1 MADINLND
9 LLERKQADEAAPASS
24 VPAVDTKH
32 EVAQINAKVETLTP
46 EDRKKVDAIK
56 DNLDL
61 VDSNA
66 IVQYGNAAQKNIA
79 TFSDS
84 VLSRVKSSDKTA
96 AGDLLNELVKKVKV
110 FEDENDDNK
119 GFFASLP
126 VVGSLFKKGEALTK
140 SYTTLAAQIDRI
152 QGGLESQKNE
162 LMTDIAMFDGLYDQ
176 NLQYFKELQ
185 FYIQAGEEKIQE
197 LKTTTI
203 PKLEVQAQTSDN
215 PMAVQVVQDFK
226 NSVNRFEK
234 KVHDLK
240 ISKTIAIQTAPQI
253 RIIQNNDK
261 ILVDRIQS
269 AVYNTI
275 PLWKNQMV
283 LALGLGRQKEALEM
297 QQAVSETTNELLKRN
312 AAMLKQNSHD
322 VAVENERSI
331 VDIETVKQ
339 VNDDLISTIE
349 DTLRIQQEG
358 RQKRQAAEQEL
369 VQIEK
374 RLRDALLKGAG
385 GGDAR

>member
-9 LLERKQADEAAPASS
+9 VLEKRQAESQ
-24 VPAVDTKH
+24 PAVPVVDQGH
-32 EVAQINAKVETLTP
+32 EVAQFNAQVESLTP
-46 EDRKKVDAIK
+46 EERQQIDTIK
-56 DNLDL
+56 DSIDL
-61 VDSNA
+61 VNSNA
-66 IVQYGNAAQKNIA
+66 IVQYGSGAQKNIA
-79 TFSDS
+79 NFSNS
-84 VLSRVKSSDKTA
+84 VLSTVKSTDPA
-96 AGDLLNELVKKVKV
+96 VAGDLLNDLVKRVKA
-110 FEDENDDNK
+110 FEDENDEDK

-140 SYTTLAAQIDRI
+140 SYTTLAAQIDKI
-152 QGGLESQKNE
+152 QAGLDNQKMT
-162 LMTDIAMFDGLYDQ
+162 LMKDIAMFDGLYDK
-176 NLQYFKELQ
+176 NLEYFKQLQ
-185 FYIQAGEEKIQE
+185 LYIQAGEEKIQE
-197 LKTTTI
+197 LNQTTI
-203 PKLEVQAQTSDN
+203 PKLEAQAQVSDN

-226 NSVNRFEK
+226 DAVSRFEK

-269 AVYNTI
+269 AIYNTI

-297 QQAVSETTNELLKRN
+297 QQAVSNTTNELLKRN

-322 VAVENERSI
+322 TAVENERAI

-339 VNDDLISTIE
+339 VNEDLISTIE

-358 RQKRQAAEQEL
+358 RQKRQAAEAEL
-369 VQIEK
+369 VQIED
-374 RLRDALLKGAG
+374 RLREALLKGAG
-385 GGDAR
+385 HN

>member
-9 LLERKQADEAAPASS
+9 LLEKRQAESQ
-24 VPAVDTKH
+24 PAVPVVDQGH
-32 EVAQINAKVETLTP
+32 EVAQFNAQVESLTP
-46 EDRKKVDAIK
+46 EERQQIDTIK
-56 DNLDL
+56 DSIDL
-61 VDSNA
+61 VNSNA
-66 IVQYGNAAQKNIA
+66 IVQYGSGAQKNIA
-79 TFSDS
+79 NFSNS
-84 VLSRVKSSDKTA
+84 VLSTVKSTDPA
-96 AGDLLNELVKKVKV
+96 VAGDLLNDLVKRVKA
-110 FEDENDDNK
+110 FEDENDEDK

-140 SYTTLAAQIDRI
+140 SYTTLAAQIDKI
-152 QGGLESQKNE
+152 QAGLDNQKMT
-162 LMTDIAMFDGLYDQ
+162 LMKDIAMFDGLYDK
-176 NLQYFKELQ
+176 NLEYFKQLQ
-185 FYIQAGEEKIQE
+185 LYIQAGEEKIQE
-197 LKTTTI
+197 LNQTTI
-203 PKLEVQAQTSDN
+203 PKLEAQAQVSDN

-226 NSVNRFEK
+226 DAVSRFEK

-269 AVYNTI
+269 AIYNTI

-297 QQAVSETTNELLKRN
+297 QQAVSNTTNELLKRN

-322 VAVENERSI
+322 TAVENERSI

-339 VNDDLISTIE
+339 INEDLISTIE

-358 RQKRQAAEQEL
+358 RQKRQAAEAEL
-369 VQIEK
+369 VQIED
-374 RLRDALLKGAG
+374 RLREALLKGAG
-385 GGDAR
+385 HN

>member
-9 LLERKQADEAAPASS
+9 LLEKRQAESQ
-24 VPAVDTKH
+24 PAVPVVDQGH
-32 EVAQINAKVETLTP
+32 EVAQFNAQVENLTP
-46 EDRKKVDAIK
+46 EERQQIDTIK
-56 DNLDL
+56 DSIDL
-61 VDSNA
+61 VNSNA
-66 IVQYGNAAQKNIA
+66 IVQYGSGAQKNIA
-79 TFSDS
+79 NFSNS
-84 VLSRVKSSDKTA
+84 VLSTVKSTDPA
-96 AGDLLNELVKKVKV
+96 VAGDLLNDLVKRVKA
-110 FEDENDDNK
+110 FEDENDEDK

-140 SYTTLAAQIDRI
+140 SYTTLAAQIDKI
-152 QGGLESQKNE
+152 QAGLDNQKMT
-162 LMTDIAMFDGLYDQ
+162 LMKDIAMFDGLYDK
-176 NLQYFKELQ
+176 NLEYFKQLQ
-185 FYIQAGEEKIQE
+185 LYIQAGEEKIQE
-197 LKTTTI
+197 LNQTTI
-203 PKLEVQAQTSDN
+203 PKLEAQAQVSDN

-226 NSVNRFEK
+226 DAVSRFEK

-269 AVYNTI
+269 AIYNTI

-297 QQAVSETTNELLKRN
+297 QQAVSNTTNELLKRN

-322 VAVENERSI
+322 TAVENERAI

-339 VNDDLISTIE
+339 VNEDLISTIE

-358 RQKRQAAEQEL
+358 RQKRQAAEAEL
-369 VQIEK
+369 VQIED
-374 RLRDALLKGAG
+374 RLREALLKGVG
-385 GGDAR
+385 HN

>member
-9 LLERKQADEAAPASS
+9 LLEKKQADSQKAL
-24 VPAVDTKH
+24 PAVDEKH
-32 EVAQINAKVETLTP
+32 EVAHFNAQVESLTP
-46 EDRKKVDAIK
+46 EERQQVDTIKDAI
-56 DNLDL
+56 DL
-61 VDSNA
+61 VNSNA
-66 IVQYGNAAQKNIA
+66 IVQYGSAAQKNIA

-84 VLSRVKSSDKTA
+84 VLSTVKSTDPDA
-96 AGDLLNELVKKVKV
+96 AGDLLNDLVKRVKT
-110 FEDENDDNK
+110 FEDENDEDQ
-119 GFFASLP
+119 GFLASLP
-126 VVGSLFKKGEALTK
+126 VVGSLFKKKEALTQ
-140 SYTTLAAQIDRI
+140 SYTTLAAQIDKI
-152 QGGLESQKNE
+152 QAGLDSQKMT
-162 LMTDIAMFDGLYDQ
+162 LMKDIAMFDGLYDK
-176 NLQYFKELQ
+176 NLEYFKQLQ
-185 FYIQAGEEKIQE
+185 LYIQAGEEKIQE
-197 LKTTTI
+197 LNLTTI
-203 PKLEVQAQTSDN
+203 PKLEAQAQVSDN

-226 NSVNRFEK
+226 NSVSRFEK

-269 AVYNTI
+269 AIYNTI

-297 QQAVSETTNELLKRN
+297 QQAVSNTTNELLKRN

-322 VAVENERSI
+322 TAVENERAI

-339 VNDDLISTIE
+339 VNEDLISTIE

-358 RQKRQAAEQEL
+358 RQKRQAAEAEL
-369 VQIEK
+369 VQIED
-374 RLRDALLKGAG
+374 RLREALLKGAG
-385 GGDAR
+385 HN

>member
-9 LLERKQADEAAPASS
+9 LLEKRHAESQ
-24 VPAVDTKH
+24 PAVPVVDQGH
-32 EVAQINAKVETLTP
+32 EVAQFNAQVESLTP
-46 EDRKKVDAIK
+46 EERQQIDTIK
-56 DNLDL
+56 DSIDL
-61 VDSNA
+61 VNSNA
-66 IVQYGNAAQKNIA
+66 IVQYGSGAQKNIA
-79 TFSDS
+79 NFSNS
-84 VLSRVKSSDKTA
+84 VLSTVKSTDPA
-96 AGDLLNELVKKVKV
+96 VAGDLLNDLVKRVKA
-110 FEDENDDNK
+110 FEDENDEDK

-140 SYTTLAAQIDRI
+140 SYTTLAAQIDKI
-152 QGGLESQKNE
+152 QAGLDNQKMT
-162 LMTDIAMFDGLYDQ
+162 LMKDIAMFDGLYDK
-176 NLQYFKELQ
+176 NLEYFKQLQ
-185 FYIQAGEEKIQE
+185 LYIQAGEEKIQE
-197 LKTTTI
+197 LNQTTI
-203 PKLEVQAQTSDN
+203 PKLEAQAQVSDN

-226 NSVNRFEK
+226 DAVSRFEK

-269 AVYNTI
+269 AIYNTI

-297 QQAVSETTNELLKRN
+297 QQAVSNTTNELLKRN

-322 VAVENERSI
+322 TAVENERAI

-339 VNDDLISTIE
+339 VNEDLISTIE

-358 RQKRQAAEQEL
+358 RQKRQAAEAEL
-369 VQIEK
+369 VQIED
-374 RLRDALLKGAG
+374 RLREALLKGAG
-385 GGDAR
+385 HN

>member
-9 LLERKQADEAAPASS
+9 LLEKRQAESQ
-24 VPAVDTKH
+24 PAVPVVDQGH
-32 EVAQINAKVETLTP
+32 EVAQFNAQVESLTP
-46 EDRKKVDAIK
+46 EERQQIDTIK
-56 DNLDL
+56 DSIDL
-61 VDSNA
+61 VNSNA
-66 IVQYGNAAQKNIA
+66 IVQYGSGAQKNIA
-79 TFSDS
+79 NFSNS
-84 VLSRVKSSDKTA
+84 VLSTVKSTDPA
-96 AGDLLNELVKKVKV
+96 VAGDLLNDLVKRVKA
-110 FEDENDDNK
+110 FEDENDEDK
-119 GFFASLP
+119 SFFASLP

-140 SYTTLAAQIDRI
+140 SYTTLAAQIDKI
-152 QGGLESQKNE
+152 QAGLDNQKMT
-162 LMTDIAMFDGLYDQ
+162 LMKDIAMFDGLYDK
-176 NLQYFKELQ
+176 NLEYFKQLQ
-185 FYIQAGEEKIQE
+185 LYIQAGEEKIQE
-197 LKTTTI
+197 LNQTTI
-203 PKLEVQAQTSDN
+203 PKLEAQAQVSDN

-226 NSVNRFEK
+226 DAVSRFEK

-269 AVYNTI
+269 AIYNTI

-297 QQAVSETTNELLKRN
+297 QQAVSNTTNELLKRN

-322 VAVENERSI
+322 TAVENERSI

-339 VNDDLISTIE
+339 VNEDLISTIE

-358 RQKRQAAEQEL
+358 RQKRQAAE
-369 VQIEK
+369 
-374 RLRDALLKGAG
+374 ALLKGAG
-385 GGDAR
+385 HN

>member
-9 LLERKQADEAAPASS
+9 LLEKRQAESQ
-24 VPAVDTKH
+24 PAVPVVDQGH
-32 EVAQINAKVETLTP
+32 EVAQFNAQVENLTP
-46 EDRKKVDAIK
+46 EERQQIDTIK
-56 DNLDL
+56 DSIDL
-61 VDSNA
+61 VNSNA
-66 IVQYGNAAQKNIA
+66 IVQYGSGAQKNIA
-79 TFSDS
+79 NFSNS
-84 VLSRVKSSDKTA
+84 VLSTVKSTDPA
-96 AGDLLNELVKKVKV
+96 VAGDLLNDLVMRVKA
-110 FEDENDDNK
+110 FEDENDEDK

-140 SYTTLAAQIDRI
+140 SYTTLAAQIDKI
-152 QGGLESQKNE
+152 QAGLDNQKMT
-162 LMTDIAMFDGLYDQ
+162 LMKDIAMFDGLYDK
-176 NLQYFKELQ
+176 NLEYFKQLQ
-185 FYIQAGEEKIQE
+185 LYIQAGEEKIQE
-197 LKTTTI
+197 LNQTTI
-203 PKLEVQAQTSDN
+203 PKLEAQAQVSDN

-226 NSVNRFEK
+226 DAVSRFEK

-269 AVYNTI
+269 AIYNTI

-283 LALGLGRQKEALEM
+283 LALGLGRQKEALDL
-297 QQAVSETTNELLKRN
+297 QQAVSNTTNELLKRN

-322 VAVENERSI
+322 TAVENERAI

-339 VNDDLISTIE
+339 VNEDLISTIE

-358 RQKRQAAEQEL
+358 RQKRQAAEAEL
-369 VQIEK
+369 VQIED
-374 RLRDALLKGAG
+374 RLREALLKGAG
-385 GGDAR
+385 HN

>member
-9 LLERKQADEAAPASS
+9 LLEKRQAESQ
-24 VPAVDTKH
+24 PAVPVVDQGH
-32 EVAQINAKVETLTP
+32 EVAQFNAQVESLTP
-46 EDRKKVDAIK
+46 EERQQIDTIK
-56 DNLDL
+56 DSIDL
-61 VDSNA
+61 VNSNA
-66 IVQYGNAAQKNIA
+66 IVQYGSGAQKNIA
-79 TFSDS
+79 NFSNS
-84 VLSRVKSSDKTA
+84 VLSTVKSTDPA
-96 AGDLLNELVKKVKV
+96 VAGDLLNDLVKWVKA
-110 FEDENDDNK
+110 FEDENDEDK

-140 SYTTLAAQIDRI
+140 SYTTLAAQIDKI
-152 QGGLESQKNE
+152 QAGLDNQKMT
-162 LMTDIAMFDGLYDQ
+162 LMKDIAMFDGLYDK
-176 NLQYFKELQ
+176 NLEYFKQLQ
-185 FYIQAGEEKIQE
+185 LYIQAGEEKIQE
-197 LKTTTI
+197 LNQTTI
-203 PKLEVQAQTSDN
+203 PKLEAQAQVSDN

-226 NSVNRFEK
+226 DAVSRFEK

-269 AVYNTI
+269 AIYNTI

-297 QQAVSETTNELLKRN
+297 QQAVSNTTNELLKRN

-322 VAVENERSI
+322 TAVENERSI

-339 VNDDLISTIE
+339 VNEDLISTIE

-358 RQKRQAAEQEL
+358 RQKRQAAEAEL
-369 VQIEK
+369 VQIED
-374 RLRDALLKGAG
+374 RLREALLKGAG
-385 GGDAR
+385 HN

>member
-9 LLERKQADEAAPASS
+9 LLEKRQAESQ
-24 VPAVDTKH
+24 PAVPVVDQGH
-32 EVAQINAKVETLTP
+32 EVAQFNAQVESLTP
-46 EDRKKVDAIK
+46 EERQQIDTIK
-56 DNLDL
+56 DSIDL
-61 VDSNA
+61 VNSNA
-66 IVQYGNAAQKNIA
+66 IVQYGSGAQKNIA
-79 TFSDS
+79 NFSNS
-84 VLSRVKSSDKTA
+84 VLSTVKSTDPA
-96 AGDLLNELVKKVKV
+96 VAGDLLNDLVKRVKA
-110 FEDENDDNK
+110 FEDENDEDK

-140 SYTTLAAQIDRI
+140 SYTTLAAQIDKI
-152 QGGLESQKNE
+152 QAGLDNQKMT
-162 LMTDIAMFDGLYDQ
+162 LMKDIAMFDGLYDK
-176 NLQYFKELQ
+176 NLEYFKQLQ
-185 FYIQAGEEKIQE
+185 LYIQAGEEKIQE
-197 LKTTTI
+197 LNQTTI
-203 PKLEVQAQTSDN
+203 PKLEAQAQVSDN

-226 NSVNRFEK
+226 DAVSRFEK

-240 ISKTIAIQTAPQI
+240 ISKIIAIQTAPQI

-269 AVYNTI
+269 AIYNTI

-297 QQAVSETTNELLKRN
+297 QQAVSNTTNELLKRN

-322 VAVENERSI
+322 TAVENERSI

-339 VNDDLISTIE
+339 VNEDLISTIE

-358 RQKRQAAEQEL
+358 RQKRQAAEAEL
-369 VQIEK
+369 VQIED
-374 RLRDALLKGAG
+374 RLREALLKGAG
-385 GGDAR
+385 HN

>member
-9 LLERKQADEAAPASS
+9 LLEKRQAESQ
-24 VPAVDTKH
+24 PAVPVVDQGH
-32 EVAQINAKVETLTP
+32 EVAQFNAQVESLTP
-46 EDRKKVDAIK
+46 EERQQIDTIK
-56 DNLDL
+56 DSIDL
-61 VDSNA
+61 VNSNA
-66 IVQYGNAAQKNIA
+66 IVQYGSGAQKNIA
-79 TFSDS
+79 NFSNS
-84 VLSRVKSSDKTA
+84 VLSTVKSTDPA
-96 AGDLLNELVKKVKV
+96 VAGDLLNDLLNDLVKRVKA
-110 FEDENDDNK
+110 FEDENDEDK

-140 SYTTLAAQIDRI
+140 SYTTLAAQIDKI
-152 QGGLESQKNE
+152 QAGLDNQKMT
-162 LMTDIAMFDGLYDQ
+162 LMKDIAMFDGLYDK
-176 NLQYFKELQ
+176 NLEYFKQLQ
-185 FYIQAGEEKIQE
+185 LYIQAGEEKIQE
-197 LKTTTI
+197 LNQTTI
-203 PKLEVQAQTSDN
+203 PKLEAQAQVSDN

-226 NSVNRFEK
+226 DAVSRFEK

-269 AVYNTI
+269 AIYNTI

-297 QQAVSETTNELLKRN
+297 QQAVSNTTNELLKRN

-322 VAVENERSI
+322 TAVENERSI

-339 VNDDLISTIE
+339 VNEDLISTIE

-358 RQKRQAAEQEL
+358 RQKRQAAEAEL
-369 VQIEK
+369 VQIED
-374 RLRDALLKGAG
+374 RLREALLKGAG
-385 GGDAR
+385 HN

>member
-9 LLERKQADEAAPASS
+9 LLEKRQAESQTT
-24 VPAVDTKH
+24 VPVVDQSH
-32 EVAQINAKVETLTP
+32 EVTHFNAQVENLTP
-46 EDRKKVDAIK
+46 EERQQVDTIK
-56 DNLDL
+56 DSIDL
-61 VDSNA
+61 VNSNA
-66 IVQYGNAAQKNIA
+66 IVQYGSGAQKNIA
-79 TFSDS
+79 NFSDS
-84 VLSRVKSSDKTA
+84 VLSTVKSTDPA
-96 AGDLLNELVKKVKV
+96 VAGDLLNDLVKRVKA
-110 FEDENDDNK
+110 FEDENDEDK

-126 VVGSLFKKGEALTK
+126 VVGSLFKKGEALTQ
-140 SYTTLAAQIDRI
+140 SYTTLAAQIDKI
-152 QGGLESQKNE
+152 QAGLDSQKMT
-162 LMTDIAMFDGLYDQ
+162 LMKDIAMFDGLYDK
-176 NLQYFKELQ
+176 NLEYFKQLQ
-185 FYIQAGEEKIQE
+185 LYIQAGEEKIQE
-197 LKTTTI
+197 LNQTTI
-203 PKLEVQAQTSDN
+203 PKLEAQAQVSDN

-226 NSVNRFEK
+226 DAVSRFEK

-269 AVYNTI
+269 AIYNTI

-297 QQAVSETTNELLKRN
+297 QQAVSNTTNELLKRN

-322 VAVENERSI
+322 TAVENERAI

-339 VNDDLISTIE
+339 VNEDLISTIE

-358 RQKRQAAEQEL
+358 RQKRQAAEAEL
-369 VQIEK
+369 VQIED
-374 RLRDALLKGAG
+374 RLREALLKGAG
-385 GGDAR
+385 HN

>member
-9 LLERKQADEAAPASS
+9 LLEKRQAESQ
-24 VPAVDTKH
+24 PAVPVVDQGH
-32 EVAQINAKVETLTP
+32 EVAQFNAQVESLTP
-46 EDRKKVDAIK
+46 EERQQIDTIK
-56 DNLDL
+56 DSIDL
-61 VDSNA
+61 VNSNA
-66 IVQYGNAAQKNIA
+66 IVQYGSGAQKNIA
-79 TFSDS
+79 NFSNS
-84 VLSRVKSSDKTA
+84 VLSTVKSTDPA
-96 AGDLLNELVKKVKV
+96 VAGDLLNDLVKRVKA
-110 FEDENDDNK
+110 FEDENDEDK

-140 SYTTLAAQIDRI
+140 SYTTLAAQIDKI
-152 QGGLESQKNE
+152 QAGLDNQKMT
-162 LMTDIAMFDGLYDQ
+162 LMKDIAMFDGLYDK
-176 NLQYFKELQ
+176 NLEYFKQLQ
-185 FYIQAGEEKIQE
+185 LYIQAGEEKIQE
-197 LKTTTI
+197 LNQTTI
-203 PKLEVQAQTSDN
+203 PKLEAQAQVSDN

-226 NSVNRFEK
+226 DAVSRFEK

-269 AVYNTI
+269 AIYNTI
-275 PLWKNQMV
+275 PLWKNQIV

-297 QQAVSETTNELLKRN
+297 QQAVSNTTNELLKRN

-322 VAVENERSI
+322 TAVENERSI

-339 VNDDLISTIE
+339 VNEDLISTIE

-358 RQKRQAAEQEL
+358 RQKRQAAETEL
-369 VQIEK
+369 VQIED
-374 RLRDALLKGAG
+374 RLREALLKGAG
-385 GGDAR
+385 HN

>member
-9 LLERKQADEAAPASS
+9 LLEKRQAESQ
-24 VPAVDTKH
+24 PAVPVVDQGH
-32 EVAQINAKVETLTP
+32 EVAQFNAQVENLTP
-46 EDRKKVDAIK
+46 EERQQIDTIK
-56 DNLDL
+56 DSIDL
-61 VDSNA
+61 VNSNA
-66 IVQYGNAAQKNIA
+66 IVQYGSGAQKNIA
-79 TFSDS
+79 NFSNS
-84 VLSRVKSSDKTA
+84 VLSTVKSTDPA
-96 AGDLLNELVKKVKV
+96 VAGDLLNDLVKRVNA
-110 FEDENDDNK
+110 FEDDNDEDK

-140 SYTTLAAQIDRI
+140 SYTTLAAQIDKI
-152 QGGLESQKNE
+152 QAGLDNQKMT
-162 LMTDIAMFDGLYDQ
+162 LMKDIAMFDGLYDK
-176 NLQYFKELQ
+176 NLEYFKQLQ
-185 FYIQAGEEKIQE
+185 LYIQAGEEKIQE
-197 LKTTTI
+197 LNQTTI
-203 PKLEVQAQTSDN
+203 PKLEAQAQVSDN

-226 NSVNRFEK
+226 DAVSRFEK

-269 AVYNTI
+269 AIYNTI

-297 QQAVSETTNELLKRN
+297 QQAVSNTTNELLKRN

-322 VAVENERSI
+322 TTVENERAI

-339 VNDDLISTIE
+339 VNEDLISTIE

-358 RQKRQAAEQEL
+358 RQKRQAAEAEL
-369 VQIEK
+369 VQIED
-374 RLRDALLKGAG
+374 RLREALLKGAG
-385 GGDAR
+385 HN

>member
-9 LLERKQADEAAPASS
+9 LLEKRQAESH
-24 VPAVDTKH
+24 PAVPVVDQGH
-32 EVAQINAKVETLTP
+32 EVAQFNAQVESLTP
-46 EDRKKVDAIK
+46 EERQQIDTIK
-56 DNLDL
+56 DSIDL
-61 VDSNA
+61 VNSNA
-66 IVQYGNAAQKNIA
+66 IVQYGSGAQKNIA
-79 TFSDS
+79 NFSNS
-84 VLSRVKSSDKTA
+84 VLSTVKSTDPA
-96 AGDLLNELVKKVKV
+96 VAGDLLNDLVKRVKA
-110 FEDENDDNK
+110 FEDENDEDK

-140 SYTTLAAQIDRI
+140 SYTTLAAQIDKI
-152 QGGLESQKNE
+152 QAGLDNQKMT
-162 LMTDIAMFDGLYDQ
+162 LMKDIAMFDGLYDK
-176 NLQYFKELQ
+176 NLEYFKQLQ
-185 FYIQAGEEKIQE
+185 LYIQAGEEKIQE
-197 LKTTTI
+197 LNQTTI
-203 PKLEVQAQTSDN
+203 PKLEAQAQVSDN

-226 NSVNRFEK
+226 DAVSRFEK

-269 AVYNTI
+269 AIYNTI

-297 QQAVSETTNELLKRN
+297 QQAVSNTTNELLKRN

-322 VAVENERSI
+322 TAVENERSI

-339 VNDDLISTIE
+339 VNEDLISTIE

-358 RQKRQAAEQEL
+358 RQKRQAAEAEL
-369 VQIEK
+369 VQIED
-374 RLRDALLKGAG
+374 RLREALLKGAG
-385 GGDAR
+385 HN

>member
-9 LLERKQADEAAPASS
+9 LLEKRQAESQ
-24 VPAVDTKH
+24 PAVPVVDQGH
-32 EVAQINAKVETLTP
+32 EVAQFNAQVESLTP
-46 EDRKKVDAIK
+46 EERQQIDTIK
-56 DNLDL
+56 DSIDL
-61 VDSNA
+61 VNSNP
-66 IVQYGNAAQKNIA
+66 IVQYGSGAQKNIA
-79 TFSDS
+79 NFSNS
-84 VLSRVKSSDKTA
+84 VLSTVKSTDPA
-96 AGDLLNELVKKVKV
+96 VAGDLLNDLVKRVKA
-110 FEDENDDNK
+110 FEDENDEDK

-140 SYTTLAAQIDRI
+140 SYTTLAAQIDKI
-152 QGGLESQKNE
+152 QAGLDNQKMT
-162 LMTDIAMFDGLYDQ
+162 LMKDIAMFDGLYDK
-176 NLQYFKELQ
+176 NLEYFKQLQ
-185 FYIQAGEEKIQE
+185 LYIQAGEEKIQE
-197 LKTTTI
+197 LNQTTI
-203 PKLEVQAQTSDN
+203 PKLEAQAQVSDN

-226 NSVNRFEK
+226 DAVSRFEK

-269 AVYNTI
+269 AIYNTI

-297 QQAVSETTNELLKRN
+297 QQAVSNTTNELLKRN

-322 VAVENERSI
+322 TAVENERSI

-339 VNDDLISTIE
+339 VNEDLISTIE

-358 RQKRQAAEQEL
+358 RQKRQAAEAEL
-369 VQIEK
+369 VQIED
-374 RLRDALLKGAG
+374 RLREALLKGAG
-385 GGDAR
+385 HN

>member
-9 LLERKQADEAAPASS
+9 LLEKRQAESQ
-24 VPAVDTKH
+24 PAVPVVDQGH
-32 EVAQINAKVETLTP
+32 EVAQFNAQVESLTP
-46 EDRKKVDAIK
+46 EERQQIDTIK
-56 DNLDL
+56 DSIDL
-61 VDSNA
+61 VNSNA
-66 IVQYGNAAQKNIA
+66 IVQYGSGAQKNIA
-79 TFSDS
+79 NFSNS
-84 VLSRVKSSDKTA
+84 VLSTVKSTDPA
-96 AGDLLNELVKKVKV
+96 VAGDLLNDLVKRVKA
-110 FEDENDDNK
+110 FEDENDEDK

-140 SYTTLAAQIDRI
+140 SYTTLAAQIDKI
-152 QGGLESQKNE
+152 QAGLDNQKMT
-162 LMTDIAMFDGLYDQ
+162 LMKDIAMFDGLYDK
-176 NLQYFKELQ
+176 NLEYFKQLQ
-185 FYIQAGEEKIQE
+185 LYIQAGEEKIQE
-197 LKTTTI
+197 LNQTTI
-203 PKLEVQAQTSDN
+203 PKLEAQAQVSDN

-226 NSVNRFEK
+226 DAVSRFEK

-240 ISKTIAIQTAPQI
+240 ISKTIAIQTAPHI

-269 AVYNTI
+269 AIYNTI

-297 QQAVSETTNELLKRN
+297 QQAVSNTTNELLKRN

-322 VAVENERSI
+322 TAVENERSI

-339 VNDDLISTIE
+339 VNEDLISTIE

-358 RQKRQAAEQEL
+358 RQKRQAAEAEL
-369 VQIEK
+369 VQIED
-374 RLRDALLKGAG
+374 RLREALLKGAG
-385 GGDAR
+385 HN

>member
-9 LLERKQADEAAPASS
+9 LLEKRQAESQ
-24 VPAVDTKH
+24 PAVPVVDQGH
-32 EVAQINAKVETLTP
+32 EVAQFNAQVESLTP
-46 EDRKKVDAIK
+46 EERQQIDTIK
-56 DNLDL
+56 DSIDL
-61 VDSNA
+61 VNSNA
-66 IVQYGNAAQKNIA
+66 IVQYGSGAQKNIA
-79 TFSDS
+79 NFSNS
-84 VLSRVKSSDKTA
+84 VLSTVKSTDPA
-96 AGDLLNELVKKVKV
+96 VAGDLLNDLVKRVKA
-110 FEDENDDNK
+110 FEDENDEDK

-140 SYTTLAAQIDRI
+140 SYTTLAARIDKI
-152 QGGLESQKNE
+152 QAGLDNQKMT
-162 LMTDIAMFDGLYDQ
+162 LMKDIAMFDGLYDK
-176 NLQYFKELQ
+176 NLEYFKQLQ
-185 FYIQAGEEKIQE
+185 LYIQAGEEKIQE
-197 LKTTTI
+197 LNQTTI
-203 PKLEVQAQTSDN
+203 PKLEAQAQVSDN

-226 NSVNRFEK
+226 DAVSRFEK

-269 AVYNTI
+269 AIYNTI

-297 QQAVSETTNELLKRN
+297 QQAVSNTTNELLKRN

-322 VAVENERSI
+322 TAVENERSI

-339 VNDDLISTIE
+339 VNEDLISTIE

-358 RQKRQAAEQEL
+358 RQKRQAAEAEL
-369 VQIEK
+369 VQIED
-374 RLRDALLKGAG
+374 RLREALLKGAG
-385 GGDAR
+385 HN

>member
-9 LLERKQADEAAPASS
+9 LLEKRHAESQ
-24 VPAVDTKH
+24 PAVPVVDQGH
-32 EVAQINAKVETLTP
+32 EVAQFNAQVESLTP
-46 EDRKKVDAIK
+46 EERQQIDTIK
-56 DNLDL
+56 DSIDL
-61 VDSNA
+61 VNSNA
-66 IVQYGNAAQKNIA
+66 IVQYGSGAQKNIA
-79 TFSDS
+79 NFSNS
-84 VLSRVKSSDKTA
+84 VLSTVKSTDPA
-96 AGDLLNELVKKVKV
+96 VAGDLLNDLVKRVKA
-110 FEDENDDNK
+110 FEDENDEDK

-140 SYTTLAAQIDRI
+140 SYTTLAAQIDKI
-152 QGGLESQKNE
+152 QAGLDNQKMT
-162 LMTDIAMFDGLYDQ
+162 LMKDIAMFDGLYDK
-176 NLQYFKELQ
+176 NLEYFKQLQ
-185 FYIQAGEEKIQE
+185 LYIQAGEEKIQE
-197 LKTTTI
+197 LNQTTI
-203 PKLEVQAQTSDN
+203 PKLEAQAQVSDN

-226 NSVNRFEK
+226 DAVSRFEK

-269 AVYNTI
+269 AIYNTI

-297 QQAVSETTNELLKRN
+297 QQAVSNTTNELLKRN

-322 VAVENERSI
+322 TAVENERSI

-339 VNDDLISTIE
+339 VNEDLISTIE

-358 RQKRQAAEQEL
+358 RQKRQAAEAEL
-369 VQIEK
+369 VQIED
-374 RLRDALLKGAG
+374 RLREALLKGAG
-385 GGDAR
+385 HN

>member
-9 LLERKQADEAAPASS
+9 LLEKRQAESQ
-24 VPAVDTKH
+24 PAVPVVDQGH
-32 EVAQINAKVETLTP
+32 EVAQFNAQVESLTP
-46 EDRKKVDAIK
+46 EERQQIDTIK
-56 DNLDL
+56 DSIDL
-61 VDSNA
+61 VNSNA
-66 IVQYGNAAQKNIA
+66 IVQYGSGAHKNIA
-79 TFSDS
+79 NFSNS
-84 VLSRVKSSDKTA
+84 VLSTVKSTDPA
-96 AGDLLNELVKKVKV
+96 VAGDLLNDLVKRVKA
-110 FEDENDDNK
+110 FEDENDEDK

-140 SYTTLAAQIDRI
+140 SYTTLAAQIDKI
-152 QGGLESQKNE
+152 QAGLDNQKMT
-162 LMTDIAMFDGLYDQ
+162 LMKDIAMFDGLYDK
-176 NLQYFKELQ
+176 NLEYFKQLQ
-185 FYIQAGEEKIQE
+185 LYIQAGEEKIQE
-197 LKTTTI
+197 LNQTTI
-203 PKLEVQAQTSDN
+203 PKLEAQAQVSDN

-226 NSVNRFEK
+226 DAVSRFEK

-269 AVYNTI
+269 AIYNTI

-297 QQAVSETTNELLKRN
+297 QQAVSNTTNELLKRN

-322 VAVENERSI
+322 TAVENERSI

-339 VNDDLISTIE
+339 VNEDLISTIE

-358 RQKRQAAEQEL
+358 RQKRQAAEAEL
-369 VQIEK
+369 VQIED
-374 RLRDALLKGAG
+374 RLREALLKGAG
-385 GGDAR
+385 HN

>member
-9 LLERKQADEAAPASS
+9 LLEKRQAESQ
-24 VPAVDTKH
+24 PAVPVVDQGH
-32 EVAQINAKVETLTP
+32 EVAQFNAQVESLTP
-46 EDRKKVDAIK
+46 EERQQIDTIK
-56 DNLDL
+56 DSIDL
-61 VDSNA
+61 VNSNA
-66 IVQYGNAAQKNIA
+66 IVQYGSGAQKNIA
-79 TFSDS
+79 NFSNS
-84 VLSRVKSSDKTA
+84 VLSTVKSTDPA
-96 AGDLLNELVKKVKV
+96 VAGDLLNDLVKRVKA
-110 FEDENDDNK
+110 FEDENDEDK

-140 SYTTLAAQIDRI
+140 SYTTLAAQIDKI
-152 QGGLESQKNE
+152 QAGLDNQKMT
-162 LMTDIAMFDGLYDQ
+162 LMKDIAMFDGLYDK
-176 NLQYFKELQ
+176 NLEYFKQLQ
-185 FYIQAGEEKIQE
+185 LYIQAGEEKIQE
-197 LKTTTI
+197 LNQTTI
-203 PKLEVQAQTSDN
+203 PKLEAQAQVSDN

-226 NSVNRFEK
+226 DAVSRFEK

-269 AVYNTI
+269 AIYNTI

-297 QQAVSETTNELLKRN
+297 QQAVSNTTNELLKRN
-312 AAMLKQNSHD
+312 ASMLKQNSHD
-322 VAVENERSI
+322 TAVENERSI

-339 VNDDLISTIE
+339 VNEDLISTIE

-358 RQKRQAAEQEL
+358 RQKRQAAEAEL
-369 VQIEK
+369 VQIED
-374 RLRDALLKGAG
+374 RLREALLKGAG
-385 GGDAR
+385 HN

>member
-9 LLERKQADEAAPASS
+9 LLEKRQAESQ
-24 VPAVDTKH
+24 PAVPVVDQGH
-32 EVAQINAKVETLTP
+32 EVAQFNAQVESLTP
-46 EDRKKVDAIK
+46 EERQQIDTIK
-56 DNLDL
+56 DSIDL
-61 VDSNA
+61 VNSNA
-66 IVQYGNAAQKNIA
+66 IVQYGSGAQKNIA
-79 TFSDS
+79 NFSNS
-84 VLSRVKSSDKTA
+84 VLSTVKSTDPA
-96 AGDLLNELVKKVKV
+96 VAGDLLNDLVKRVKA
-110 FEDENDDNK
+110 FEDENDEDK

-140 SYTTLAAQIDRI
+140 SYTTLAAQIDKI
-152 QGGLESQKNE
+152 QAGLDNQKMT
-162 LMTDIAMFDGLYDQ
+162 LMKDIAMFDGLYDK
-176 NLQYFKELQ
+176 NLEYFKQLQ
-185 FYIQAGEEKIQE
+185 LYIQAGEEKIQE
-197 LKTTTI
+197 LNQTTI
-203 PKLEVQAQTSDN
+203 PKLEAQAQVSDN

-226 NSVNRFEK
+226 DAVSRFEK
-234 KVHDLK
+234 KVHAQK

-269 AVYNTI
+269 AIYNTI

-297 QQAVSETTNELLKRN
+297 QQAVSNTTNELLKRN

-322 VAVENERSI
+322 TAVENERSI

-339 VNDDLISTIE
+339 VNEDLISTIE

-358 RQKRQAAEQEL
+358 RQKRQAAEAEL
-369 VQIEK
+369 VQIED
-374 RLRDALLKGAG
+374 RLREALLKGAG
-385 GGDAR
+385 HN

>member
-9 LLERKQADEAAPASS
+9 LLEKRQAESQ
-24 VPAVDTKH
+24 PAVPVVDQGH
-32 EVAQINAKVETLTP
+32 EVAQFNAQVESLTP
-46 EDRKKVDAIK
+46 EERQQIDTIK
-56 DNLDL
+56 DSIDL
-61 VDSNA
+61 VNSNA
-66 IVQYGNAAQKNIA
+66 IVQYGSGAQKNIA
-79 TFSDS
+79 NFSNS
-84 VLSRVKSSDKTA
+84 VLSTVKSTDPA
-96 AGDLLNELVKKVKV
+96 VAGDLLNDLVKRVKA
-110 FEDENDDNK
+110 FEDENDEDK

-140 SYTTLAAQIDRI
+140 SYTTLAAQIDKI
-152 QGGLESQKNE
+152 QAGLDNQKMT
-162 LMTDIAMFDGLYDQ
+162 LMKDIAMFDGLYDK
-176 NLQYFKELQ
+176 NLEYFKQLQ
-185 FYIQAGEEKIQE
+185 LYIQAGEEKIQE
-197 LKTTTI
+197 LNQTTI
-203 PKLEVQAQTSDN
+203 PKLEAQAQVSDN

-226 NSVNRFEK
+226 DAVSRFEK

-269 AVYNTI
+269 AIYNTI

-283 LALGLGRQKEALEM
+283 MALGLGRQKEALEM
-297 QQAVSETTNELLKRN
+297 QQAVSNTTNELLKRN

-322 VAVENERSI
+322 TAVENERSI

-339 VNDDLISTIE
+339 VNEDLISTIE

-358 RQKRQAAEQEL
+358 RQKRQAAETEL
-369 VQIEK
+369 VQIED
-374 RLRDALLKGAG
+374 RLREALLKGAG
-385 GGDAR
+385 HN

>member
-9 LLERKQADEAAPASS
+9 LLEKRQAESQ
-24 VPAVDTKH
+24 PAVPVVDQGH
-32 EVAQINAKVETLTP
+32 EVAQFNAQVESLTP
-46 EDRKKVDAIK
+46 EERQQIDTIK
-56 DNLDL
+56 DSIDL
-61 VDSNA
+61 VNSNA
-66 IVQYGNAAQKNIA
+66 IVQYGSGAQKNIA
-79 TFSDS
+79 NFSNS
-84 VLSRVKSSDKTA
+84 VLSTVKSTDPA
-96 AGDLLNELVKKVKV
+96 VAGDLLNDLVKRVKA
-110 FEDENDDNK
+110 FEDENDEDK

-140 SYTTLAAQIDRI
+140 SYTTLAAQIDKI
-152 QGGLESQKNE
+152 QAGLDNQKMT
-162 LMTDIAMFDGLYDQ
+162 LMKDIAMFDGLYDK
-176 NLQYFKELQ
+176 NLEYFKQLQ
-185 FYIQAGEEKIQE
+185 LYIQAGEEKIQE
-197 LKTTTI
+197 LNQTTI
-203 PKLEVQAQTSDN
+203 PKLEAQAQVSDN

-226 NSVNRFEK
+226 DAVSRFEK

-269 AVYNTI
+269 AIYNTI

-297 QQAVSETTNELLKRN
+297 QQAVSNTTNELLKRN

-322 VAVENERSI
+322 TAVENERSI

-339 VNDDLISTIE
+339 VNEDLISTIE
-349 DTLRIQQEG
+349 DTLRIHQEG
-358 RQKRQAAEQEL
+358 RQKRQAAEAEL
-369 VQIEK
+369 VQIED
-374 RLRDALLKGAG
+374 RLREALLKGAG
-385 GGDAR
+385 HN

>member
-9 LLERKQADEAAPASS
+9 LLEKRQAESQ
-24 VPAVDTKH
+24 PAVPVVDQGH
-32 EVAQINAKVETLTP
+32 EVAQFNAQVESLTP
-46 EDRKKVDAIK
+46 EERQQIDTIK
-56 DNLDL
+56 DSIDL
-61 VDSNA
+61 VNSNA
-66 IVQYGNAAQKNIA
+66 IVQYGSGAQKNIA
-79 TFSDS
+79 NFSNS
-84 VLSRVKSSDKTA
+84 VLSTVKSTDPTV
-96 AGDLLNELVKKVKV
+96 AGDLLNDLVKRVKA
-110 FEDENDDNK
+110 FEDENDEDK

-140 SYTTLAAQIDRI
+140 SYTTLAVQIDKI
-152 QGGLESQKNE
+152 QAGLDNQKMT
-162 LMTDIAMFDGLYDQ
+162 LMKDIAMFDGLYDK
-176 NLQYFKELQ
+176 NLEYFKQLQ
-185 FYIQAGEEKIQE
+185 LYIQAGEEKIQE
-197 LKTTTI
+197 LNQTTI
-203 PKLEVQAQTSDN
+203 PKLEAQAQVSDN

-226 NSVNRFEK
+226 DAVSRFEK

-269 AVYNTI
+269 AIYNTI

-297 QQAVSETTNELLKRN
+297 QQAVSNTTNELLKRN

-322 VAVENERSI
+322 TAVENERSI

-339 VNDDLISTIE
+339 VNEDLISTIE

-358 RQKRQAAEQEL
+358 RQKRQAAE
-369 VQIEK
+369 
-374 RLRDALLKGAG
+374 A
-385 GGDAR
+385 

>member
-9 LLERKQADEAAPASS
+9 LLEKRQAESQ
-24 VPAVDTKH
+24 PAVPVVDQGH
-32 EVAQINAKVETLTP
+32 EVAQFNAQVENLTP
-46 EDRKKVDAIK
+46 EERQQIDTIK
-56 DNLDL
+56 DSIDL
-61 VDSNA
+61 VNSNA
-66 IVQYGNAAQKNIA
+66 IVQYGSGAQKNIA
-79 TFSDS
+79 NFSNS
-84 VLSRVKSSDKTA
+84 VLSTVKSTDPA
-96 AGDLLNELVKKVKV
+96 VAGDLLNDLVKRVKA
-110 FEDENDDNK
+110 FEDENDEDK

-140 SYTTLAAQIDRI
+140 SYTTLAAQIDKI
-152 QGGLESQKNE
+152 QAGLDNQKMT
-162 LMTDIAMFDGLYDQ
+162 LMKDIAMFDGLYDK
-176 NLQYFKELQ
+176 NLEYFKQLQ
-185 FYIQAGEEKIQE
+185 LYIQAGEEKIQE
-197 LKTTTI
+197 LNQTTI
-203 PKLEVQAQTSDN
+203 PKLEAQAQVSDN

-226 NSVNRFEK
+226 DAVSRFEK

-269 AVYNTI
+269 AIYNTI

-297 QQAVSETTNELLKRN
+297 QQAVSNTTNELLKRN

-322 VAVENERSI
+322 TAVENERSI

-339 VNDDLISTIE
+339 VNEDLISTIE

-358 RQKRQAAEQEL
+358 RQKRQAAEAEL
-369 VQIEK
+369 VQIED
-374 RLRDALLKGAG
+374 RLREALLKGAG
-385 GGDAR
+385 HN

>member
-9 LLERKQADEAAPASS
+9 LLEKRQAESQ
-24 VPAVDTKH
+24 PAVPVVDQGH
-32 EVAQINAKVETLTP
+32 EVAQFNAQVESLTP
-46 EDRKKVDAIK
+46 EERQQIDTIK
-56 DNLDL
+56 DSIDL
-61 VDSNA
+61 VNSNA
-66 IVQYGNAAQKNIA
+66 IVQYGSGAQKNIA
-79 TFSDS
+79 NFSNS
-84 VLSRVKSSDKTA
+84 VLSTVKSTDPA
-96 AGDLLNELVKKVKV
+96 VAGDLLNDLVKRVKA
-110 FEDENDDNK
+110 FEDENDEDK

-140 SYTTLAAQIDRI
+140 SYTTLAAQIDKI
-152 QGGLESQKNE
+152 QAGLDNQKMT
-162 LMTDIAMFDGLYDQ
+162 LMKDIAMFDGLYDK
-176 NLQYFKELQ
+176 NLEYFKQLQ
-185 FYIQAGEEKIQE
+185 LYIQAGEEKIQE
-197 LKTTTI
+197 LNQTTI
-203 PKLEVQAQTSDN
+203 PKLEAQARVSDN

-226 NSVNRFEK
+226 DAVSRFEK

-269 AVYNTI
+269 AIYNTI

-297 QQAVSETTNELLKRN
+297 QQAVSNTTNELLKRN

-322 VAVENERSI
+322 TAVENERSI
-331 VDIETVKQ
+331 VDIEMVKQ
-339 VNDDLISTIE
+339 VNEDLISTIE

-358 RQKRQAAEQEL
+358 RQKRQAAEAEL
-369 VQIEK
+369 VQIED
-374 RLRDALLKGAG
+374 RLREALLKGAG
-385 GGDAR
+385 HN

>member
-9 LLERKQADEAAPASS
+9 LLEKRHAESQ
-24 VPAVDTKH
+24 PAVPVVDQGH
-32 EVAQINAKVETLTP
+32 EVAQFNAQVESLTP
-46 EDRKKVDAIK
+46 EERQQIDTIK
-56 DNLDL
+56 DSIDL
-61 VDSNA
+61 VNSNA
-66 IVQYGNAAQKNIA
+66 IVQYGSGAQKNIA
-79 TFSDS
+79 NFSNS
-84 VLSRVKSSDKTA
+84 VLSTVKSTDPA
-96 AGDLLNELVKKVKV
+96 VAGDLLNDLVKRVKA
-110 FEDENDDNK
+110 FEDENDEDK
-119 GFFASLP
+119 SFFASLP

-140 SYTTLAAQIDRI
+140 SYTTLAAQIDKI
-152 QGGLESQKNE
+152 QAGLDNQKMT
-162 LMTDIAMFDGLYDQ
+162 LMKDIAMFDGLYDK
-176 NLQYFKELQ
+176 NLEYFKQLQ
-185 FYIQAGEEKIQE
+185 LYIQAGEEKIQE
-197 LKTTTI
+197 LNQTTI
-203 PKLEVQAQTSDN
+203 PKLEAQAQVSDN

-226 NSVNRFEK
+226 DAVSRFEK

-269 AVYNTI
+269 AIYNTI

-297 QQAVSETTNELLKRN
+297 QQAVSNTTNELLKRN

-322 VAVENERSI
+322 TAVENERSI

-339 VNDDLISTIE
+339 VNEDLISTIE

-358 RQKRQAAEQEL
+358 RQKRQAAEAEL
-369 VQIEK
+369 VQIED
-374 RLRDALLKGAG
+374 RLREALLKGAG
-385 GGDAR
+385 HN

>member
-9 LLERKQADEAAPASS
+9 LLEKRQAESQ
-24 VPAVDTKH
+24 PAVPVVDQGH
-32 EVAQINAKVETLTP
+32 EVAQFNAQVESLTP
-46 EDRKKVDAIK
+46 EERQQIDTIK
-56 DNLDL
+56 DSIDL
-61 VDSNA
+61 VNSNA
-66 IVQYGNAAQKNIA
+66 IVQYGSGAQKNIA
-79 TFSDS
+79 NFSNS
-84 VLSRVKSSDKTA
+84 VLSTVKSTDPA
-96 AGDLLNELVKKVKV
+96 VAGDLLNDLVKRVKA
-110 FEDENDDNK
+110 FEDENDEDK

-140 SYTTLAAQIDRI
+140 SGLDNQKMTLM
-152 QGGLESQKNE
+152 K
-162 LMTDIAMFDGLYDQ
+162 DIAMFDGLYDK
-176 NLQYFKELQ
+176 NLEYFKQLQ
-185 FYIQAGEEKIQE
+185 LYIQAGEEKIQE
-197 LKTTTI
+197 LNQTTI
-203 PKLEVQAQTSDN
+203 PKLEAQAQVSDN

-226 NSVNRFEK
+226 DAVSRFEK

-269 AVYNTI
+269 AIYNTI

-297 QQAVSETTNELLKRN
+297 QQAVSNTTNELLKRN

-322 VAVENERSI
+322 TAVENERSI

-339 VNDDLISTIE
+339 VNEDLISTIE

-358 RQKRQAAEQEL
+358 RQKRQAAEAEL
-369 VQIEK
+369 VQIED
-374 RLRDALLKGAG
+374 RLREALLKGAG
-385 GGDAR
+385 HN